1 MLMSFL
7 MMFLQLITS
16 FIGGGGLNPVNP
28 VNPVTPD
35 NPDTSTSMCWPVNK
49 ESYISAGYPNYDDGT
64 YHGGIDIVLKSGN
77 SEGEAFVAAQDGKV
91 TLALNDGNDNLGYGN
106 CVLIEHSGGISTFYT
121 HAKSITVAAN
131 DTVKKGQTIGYI
143 GKTGNA
149 SGAHLHF
156 EVWKNSERV
165 NPLDYVK
172 NPYGD
177 NKPSTPTTPETPI
190 DPADIKGSFTFKV
203 YGWGHGVGMS
213 QDGAI
218 VMAKNGK
225 TYNEILSAYY
235 PGTEMRVDFKTPAQV
250 KKNGTEIPLVEFLC
264 KTVMKEIGNDDDV
277 PMEALKAQ
285 AVACYTYAKLY
296 GYESGQAYSSNFAY
310 SGTRVEKAV
319 WAVCSMSKATDKPQA
334 RYLEYKDKNS
344 GDYKTAETYYFANA
358 AGKTASYS
366 SAWGGTSPDYLKGG
380 VSSPEE
386 VKKSTKTYT
395 AKEMYDL
402 IQAYAKSVGK
412 TVTLG
417 KDPSKWIQIV
427 SHDKSMSDSV
437 GYVVKIKVGG
447 IEMSGNTFRSKVLN
461 YGIRS
466 QCFTVAYSS
475 K

>member
-1 MLMSFL
+1 MSQIISMLMSFL
-7 MMFLQLITS
+7 MVFIQFITS
-16 FIGGGGLNPVNP
+16 FIGGGGTNPVNP
-28 VNPVTPD
+28 DNPVTPD
-35 NPDTSTSMCWPVNK
+35 TPDTSTSMCWPLNK
-49 ESYISAGYPNYDDGT
+49 ESYVSAGYPNYDDGT

-77 SEGEAFVAAQDGKV
+77 SEGEPFIAVQDGKV
-91 TLALNDGNDNLGYGN
+91 TLALNDGQDNLGYGN
-106 CVLIEHSGGISTFYT
+106 CILIDHGNGISSFYA
-121 HAKSITVAAN
+121 HAKSIAVAENA
-131 DTVKKGQTIGYI
+131 TVKKGQTIGYI

-149 SGAHLHF
+149 TGAHLHL
-156 EVWKNSERV
+156 EIWKNNARV

-177 NKPSTPTTPETPI
+177 TTPTTPETPETPI
-190 DPADIKGSFTFKV
+190 DPADIKGTFTFKV

-218 VMAKNGK
+218 TMAKNGK
-225 TYNEILSAYY
+225 TYNEILFHYY
-235 PGTEMRVDFKTPAQV
+235 PGTNLRVDGTTPAKV
-250 KKNGTEIPLVEFLC
+250 TKNGTEVSIVEYLC
-264 KTVMKEIGNDDDV
+264 KTVAKEIGPSA

-296 GYESGQAYSSNFAY
+296 GYESGQSYNASFAY
-310 SGTRVEKAV
+310 SGTDVEKAV
-319 WAVCSMSKATDKPQA
+319 WAVCSMTKATDTPKA
-334 RYLEYKDKNS
+334 RYLEYNNKV
-344 GDYKTAETYYFANA
+344 AETYYFANA
-358 AGKTASYS
+358 AGKTTSC
-366 SAWGGTSPDYLKGG
+366 SATWGGTQPDYLKGG
-380 VSSPEE
+380 VSSPEKVDE
-386 VKKSTKTYT
+386 STKTYT

-461 YGIRS
+461 YGLRS
-466 QCFTVAYSS
+466 HCFTVAYSS